1 MAPDPYDG
9 SYAPYSPQSLD
20 RYVYTLNSPLSAVD
34 SSGMIPS
41 LMICNTDQYGSKI
54 YNCMS
59 GQDPDNSVTVSAGL
73 SWADLPD
80 LVNRAYLYYY
90 DPMDY
95 SSNNDNAFYF
105 EVPGAPTSGGSGGSP
120 FLSTHICL
128 TMCKVRL
135 QMCVFAVQLSHSMDG
150 ALGSLDGPAG
160 GVAQGATLPI
170 TVNGESAEE
179 KEGKECISSF
189 KNCQTNSCHVTWN
202 Q

>member
-1 MAPDPYDG
+1 MNGAQPV
-9 SYAPYSPQSLD
+9 SYTHLD
-20 RYVYTLNSPLSAVD
+20 VYKRQ
-34 SSGMIPS
+34 
-41 LMICNTDQYGSKI
+41 DQYGSKI